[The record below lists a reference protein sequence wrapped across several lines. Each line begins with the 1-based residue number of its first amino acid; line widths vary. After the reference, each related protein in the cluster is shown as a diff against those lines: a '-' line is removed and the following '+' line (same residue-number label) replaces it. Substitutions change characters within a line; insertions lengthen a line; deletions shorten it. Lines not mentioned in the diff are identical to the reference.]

1 MQWFRDLRTATK
13 LILCFGVLALLMA
26 VVGFLGIHGMAGIQ
40 AELIDMHDHHTLG
53 LLHLKQ
59 ANVHLLMTARELRS
73 MLLAGDT
80 PGAETHRLALLAA
93 RGQFYEE
100 FEEYQKLNLT
110 AETKAL
116 ATEALPAF
124 RELDAVQ
131 DEVIELAMK
140 NQHQQAVTRLA
151 GLSTN
156 LAKVDHYTSELTKRK
171 LEFMQKSLDA
181 AQASYAETRSITLG
195 MVVGAMALAVGLGLF
210 IARLISDPLRAAGYA
225 LAAVSGGD
233 FTVKLE
239 VNSKDEIGQ
248 MAKSLNQ
255 AVDNMRQALLEVS
268 EASGNVSS
276 ASEQLA
282 TASES
287 VASGAQEQASSL
299 EETASSLEEIS
310 STIKQNAEN
319 ARQASQLAAGSR
331 EAAEKGGQVVNAA
344 VAAMGQINEASKHIS
359 DIITTIDEIAF
370 QTNLLALNAAVEAAR
385 AGEQGRGF
393 AVVASEVRNLA
404 QRSAAAAKE
413 IKGLIQ
419 DSVRKVENGSE
430 LVNHSGQT
438 LGEIMQ
444 SVKRVTDIVAEIAA
458 ASAEQASGIE
468 QVNKAAMQM
477 DQVTQANSAQTEEM
491 SSTAQGL
498 RANAEQLQA
507 MVGRFHLG
515 AAANNALRAVGP
527 LKQSAR
533 PAGAKKPRET
543 REPALVT
550 LAHQVGVSNKDDF
563 EEF

>member
-1 MQWFRDLRTATK
+1 MQWFKDRRTATK
-13 LILCFGVLALLMA
+13 LFLSFGFLALLMG
-26 VVGFLGIHGMAGIQ
+26 VVGYLGIRGMVKIQ
-40 AELIDMHDHHTLG
+40 DSLRDLHQNQALGVMHLE
-53 LLHLKQ
+53 Q
-59 ANVHLLMTARELRS
+59 AN
-73 MLLAGDT
+73 
-80 PGAETHRLALLAA
+80 TH
-93 RGQFYEE
+93 
-100 FEEYQKLNLT
+100 LT
-110 AETKAL
+110 ATGRSVRRLQVA
-116 ATEALPAF
+116 A
-124 RELDAVQ
+124 DAVQ
-131 DEVIELAMK
+131 QQAAEQDLLVHRQQFVEHFEQYRKTLHTEEAKAQAESAAKVWQEMCARQDEYLDLTHRNQRQQAAANLPVLVAAAAKADQIVAELSKAKQKSM
-140 NQHQQAVTRLA
+140 QQAVDDAESAFQITRTTVVSVVLA
-151 GLSTN
+151 A
-156 LAKVDHYTSELTKRK
+156 LAV
-171 LEFMQKSLDA
+171 
-181 AQASYAETRSITLG
+181 
-195 MVVGAMALAVGLGLF
+195 AVGLGFF
-210 IARLISDPLRAAGYA
+210 IAHLISRPLAEAVRT
-225 LAAVSGGD
+225 LEAVSDGD
-233 FTVKLE
+233 FTRSLE
-239 VNSKDEIGQ
+239 VSSTDEVGQ

-255 AVDNMRQALLEVS
+255 AVGNMRGALLEVS
-268 EASGNVSS
+268 EASGNVSG
-276 ASEQLA
+276 AAQQLA
-282 TASES
+282 TASEE

-344 VAAMGQINEASKHIS
+344 VAAMGQINEASKHIA

-430 LVNHSGQT
+430 LVNRPGQT

-458 ASAEQASGIE
+458 ASQEQASGIE

-498 RANAEQLQA
+498 SSNAEQLQA
-507 MVGRFHLG
+507 LVARFRLGVDNIRAPSGRPP
-515 AAANNALRAVGP
+515 A
-527 LKQSAR
+527 KR
-533 PAGAKKPRET
+533 PPKPPAPRISRE
-543 REPALVT
+543 RIEPALRR
-550 LAHQVGVSNKDDF
+550 LAYQVGASDKEDF
-563 EEF
+563 QEF